1 MGICLQ
7 LLSYLS
13 PVNAKLAS
21 KKADSLELP
30 ILKLL
35 SPQLLFILPTFSVL
49 LHLLEVKLAIEFQF

>member
-13 PVNAKLAS
+13 LVNAKLAS
-21 KKADSLELP
+21 RKADSLELP

-35 SPQLLFILPTFSVL
+35 SPLLLFILPTFSVL
-49 LHLLEVKLAIEFQF
+49 LHLLEVK